1 VTPSALEL
9 ISEAMDALMRA
20 DAARLGRLAE
30 EAREVRM
37 PRTEPERQRIQ
48 GKLRVLAHFLELTR
62 RNLRLLAL
70 NFRDPAG
77 YGTGRR

>member
-37 PRTEPERQRIQ
+37 PGTEPEQQKVQ
-48 GKLRVLAHFLELTR
+48 GKLRVLAHFLALTR

-70 NFRDPAG
+70 NCGDPSG
-77 YGTGRR
+77 YGAGRR